1 MPPPPPPSASYNLKL
16 DDFSDS
22 EEEDNGYRSYNY
34 NHRNDFAPKTAP
46 AAHHHIPAVPRADGY
61 AVKDSPVVS
70 MAEIRQQYLS
80 GKVSK
85 EEFAAAL
92 RASHQA
98 NNNVVARKSGDVSN
112 ADSSRSEI
120 VEAFNVTALSSDGS
134 DEDGGDEGNDDTTGK
149 MEIDELHTA
158 DGEVSSPVRKKK
170 KKKKKKVSML
180 LETK

>member
-34 NHRNDFAPKTAP
+34 NHRNDFAPKT
-46 AAHHHIPAVPRADGY
+46 PAVPRADGY

-70 MAEIRQQYLS
+70 MAEIRQQYLA

-134 DEDGGDEGNDDTTGK
+134 DEDDGDEGNDDTTGK
-149 MEIDELHTA
+149 MEIDELPTA